1 MEAKRIRLVVAG
13 RLYPYEIKK
22 NFSGAAER
30 RGGVI
35 STSIVIRWHGF
46 HLIAV
51 RRKNKLRTYG
61 NIPTKINRPPRHT

>member
-13 RLYPYEIKK
+13 RLYLYEIKK
-22 NFSGAAER
+22 NFAEAAGR

-46 HLIAV
+46 RLITV
-51 RRKNKLRTYG
+51 RRKEDL
-61 NIPTKINRPPRHT
+61 

>member
-13 RLYPYEIKK
+13 RLYLYEIKK
-22 NFSGAAER
+22 NFSEAAER

-51 RRKNKLRTYG
+51 RLLECNQIG
-61 NIPTKINRPPRHT
+61 AI